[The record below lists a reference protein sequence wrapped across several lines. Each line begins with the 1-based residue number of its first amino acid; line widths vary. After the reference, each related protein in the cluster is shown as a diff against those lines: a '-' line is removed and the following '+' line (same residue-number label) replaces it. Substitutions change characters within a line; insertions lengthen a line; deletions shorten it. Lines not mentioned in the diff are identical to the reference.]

1 MDCPVLIITE
11 SVGVFTRCVS
21 VLGEVIDK
29 EFVGDYTSLGGSIYY
44 VSDSEENISVLF
56 GDLIYILLVNDD
68 VSDIT
73 EIDAHIIRYL
83 HVRVEVKIFGFCSH

>member
-1 MDCPVLIITE
+1 M
-11 SVGVFTRCVS
+11 
-21 VLGEVIDK
+21 
-29 EFVGDYTSLGGSIYY
+29 GGSIYY
-44 VSDSEENISVLF
+44 VSDYEENISVLF

-73 EIDAHIIRYL
+73 EIDAHIIKYL